1 MTIDLYSLIAYVFNC
16 AVCATIGTL
25 FLLTPLRKDKE
36 GKIDSYSK
44 TRLCLAASAFIEGL
58 ASLLYTVRIVNEVP
72 HLALDHFTGPL
83 FMYFSICIDMT
94 AIIYLL
100 HGKQPKLRTA
110 ILYLMHGKQPQLRT
124 SILFVTPVLL
134 VWLIHILLFI
144 PDYGLTFSAKAYNEF
159 LTTKPAIYTCY
170 ALYTVFVVEFA
181 YILKSVG
188 NQIIRFRQHIDN
200 YCSGKSRS
208 QSHWLIAVVI
218 SIVIYYIIGI
228 IDLCAS
234 NPMLDSYVLWVLS
247 LIVIAN
253 SMAFI
258 MSRNIYWK
266 IQLAF
271 AENDNTPTTAAT
283 TDNATDADKAQHSSD
298 ESKQKRETD
307 AMTQRA
313 TFDSNSID
321 DIVNEWIRRDD
332 KPYLKESITI
342 TQVAEQMGLNTR
354 LLSNYINYVKGRN
367 FNAWINF
374 LKVQETKVVLLADR
388 TLPLSDI
395 AYRMGFADLASMS
408 RIFKQIEGMPP
419 SVYRQRN

>member
-58 ASLLYTVRIVNEVP
+58 TSLLYTVRIVNEVP

-110 ILYLMHGKQPQLRT
+110 ILFI
-124 SILFVTPVLL
+124 SPVLL

-144 PDYGLTFSAKAYNEF
+144 PDYGFTFSARAYNEF
-159 LTTKPAIYTCY
+159 ITTTPAAITCY
-170 ALYTVFVVEFA
+170 ALYAVFVVEFI
-181 YILKSVG
+181 YILKSV
-188 NQIIRFRQHIDN
+188 NQQIIRFRQHIDN

-258 MSRNIYWK
+258 MCRNIYWK

>member
-100 HGKQPKLRTA
+100 HGKQPKLRT
-110 ILYLMHGKQPQLRT
+110 

-188 NQIIRFRQHIDN
+188 NQIIRFKEHIDN

-208 QSHWLIAVVI
+208 QSRWLIAVVI
-218 SIVIYYIIGI
+218 SMVTYYIIDI
-228 IDLCAS
+228 VDMCIS
-234 NPMLDSYVLWVLS
+234 TPMMDSIVLWVLS

-258 MSRNIYWK
+258 MCRNIYWK

-395 AYRMGFADLASMS
+395 AYRMDFADLASMS

>member
-1 MTIDLYSLIAYVFNC
+1 MDLTTLIAYVFNC
-16 AVCATIGTL
+16 AVCTTIGTI
-25 FLLTPLRKDKE
+25 FLLTPIQKDVQ
-36 GKIDSYSK
+36 GKVDSFSK
-44 TRLCLAASAFIEGL
+44 TRLCLAASALIEAL
-58 ASLLYTVRIVNEVP
+58 TSLLYISRIINGVP
-72 HLALDHFTGPL
+72 HLSLDHFTSPL
-83 FMYFSICIDMT
+83 FIYFAICIDMT

-100 HGKQPKLRTA
+100 HGKQPKLRTS
-110 ILYLMHGKQPQLRT
+110 ILY
-124 SILFVTPVLL
+124 VTPVLL
-134 VWLIHILLFI
+134 VWLTHIILFI

-159 LTTKPAIYTCY
+159 ITTKPAIYTCY
-170 ALYTVFVVEFA
+170 ALYAVFVVETA

-188 NQIIRFRQHIDN
+188 KQIIRFRQHIDN

-218 SIVIYYIIGI
+218 SIVIYYIISI
-228 IDLCAS
+228 IDLFTS
-234 NPMLDSYVLWVLS
+234 DPMWDSSILWILS
-247 LIVIAN
+247 LVIIVN
-253 SMAFI
+253 SIAFI
-258 MSRNIYWK
+258 MCRNIYWE
-266 IQLAF
+266 IRPAF
-271 AENDNTPTTAAT
+271 ADNDNTPTTAAT

-298 ESKQKRETD
+298 ESKQKRKTD

>member
-58 ASLLYTVRIVNEVP
+58 TSLLYTVRIVNDVP
-72 HLALDHFTGPL
+72 YLPLNQFTSPL
-83 FMYFSICIDMT
+83 FLYFAICIDMT
-94 AIIYLL
+94 AII
-100 HGKQPKLRTA
+100 
-110 ILYLMHGKQPQLRT
+110 YLMHGKQPQLRT

-159 LTTKPAIYTCY
+159 ITTKPAIYTCY
-170 ALYTVFVVEFA
+170 ALYAVFVVETA

-188 NQIIRFRQHIDN
+188 KQIIRFRQHIDN

-218 SIVIYYIIGI
+218 SIVIYYIISI
-228 IDLCAS
+228 IDLFTS
-234 NPMLDSYVLWVLS
+234 DPMWDSSILWILS
-247 LIVIAN
+247 LVIIVN
-253 SMAFI
+253 SIAFI
-258 MSRNIYWK
+258 MCRNIYWE
-266 IQLAF
+266 IRPAF
-271 AENDNTPTTAAT
+271 ADNDNTPTTAAT

>member
-94 AIIYLL
+94 AIIYL
-100 HGKQPKLRTA
+100 
-110 ILYLMHGKQPQLRT
+110 MHGKQPQLRT

-144 PDYGLTFSAKAYNEF
+144 LDYGLTFSAKAYNEF

-208 QSHWLIAVVI
+208 QSRWLIAVVI
-218 SIVIYYIIGI
+218 SMVTYYIIDI
-228 IDLCAS
+228 VDMCIS
-234 NPMLDSYVLWVLS
+234 TPMMDSIVLWLLS

-258 MSRNIYWK
+258 MFRNIYWK

>member
-58 ASLLYTVRIVNEVP
+58 TSLLYTVRIVNEVP

-110 ILYLMHGKQPQLRT
+110 ILFI
-124 SILFVTPVLL
+124 SPVLL

-144 PDYGLTFSAKAYNEF
+144 PDYGFTFSARAYNEF
-159 LTTKPAIYTCY
+159 ITTTPAAITCY
-170 ALYTVFVVEFA
+170 ALYAVFVVEFI
-181 YILKSVG
+181 YILKSV
-188 NQIIRFRQHIDN
+188 NQQIIRFKEHIDN

-208 QSHWLIAVVI
+208 QSHWLIAVAI

-258 MSRNIYWK
+258 MCRNIYWK

-298 ESKQKRETD
+298 ESKQKRKTD

>member
-94 AIIYLL
+94 AIIYL
-100 HGKQPKLRTA
+100 
-110 ILYLMHGKQPQLRT
+110 MHGKQPQLRT

-134 VWLIHILLFI
+134 VWLIPILLFI
-144 PDYGLTFSAKAYNEF
+144 PDYGFTFSARAYNEF
-159 LTTKPAIYTCY
+159 ITTTPAAITCY
-170 ALYTVFVVEFA
+170 ALYAVFVVEFI
-181 YILKSVG
+181 YILKSV
-188 NQIIRFRQHIDN
+188 NQQIIRFKEHIDN

-208 QSHWLIAVVI
+208 QSRWLIAVVI
-218 SIVIYYIIGI
+218 SMVTYYIIDI
-228 IDLCAS
+228 VDMCIS
-234 NPMLDSYVLWVLS
+234 TPMMDSIVLWLLS

-258 MSRNIYWK
+258 MCRNIYWK

>member
-110 ILYLMHGKQPQLRT
+110 ILFI
-124 SILFVTPVLL
+124 SPVLL

-144 PDYGLTFSAKAYNEF
+144 PDYGFTFSARAYNEF
-159 LTTKPAIYTCY
+159 ITTTPAAITCY
-170 ALYTVFVVEFA
+170 ALYAVFVVEFI
-181 YILKSVG
+181 YILKSV
-188 NQIIRFRQHIDN
+188 NQQIIRFKEHIDN

-208 QSHWLIAVVI
+208 QSRWLIAVVI
-218 SIVIYYIIGI
+218 SMVTYYIIDI
-228 IDLCAS
+228 VDMCIS
-234 NPMLDSYVLWVLS
+234 TPMMDSIVLWLLS

-258 MSRNIYWK
+258 MCRNIYWK

-298 ESKQKRETD
+298 ESKQKRKTD

>member
-110 ILYLMHGKQPQLRT
+110 ILFI
-124 SILFVTPVLL
+124 SPVLL

-188 NQIIRFRQHIDN
+188 NQIIRFKEHIDN

-208 QSHWLIAVVI
+208 QSRWLIAVVI
-218 SIVIYYIIGI
+218 SMVTYYIIDI
-228 IDLCAS
+228 VDMCIS
-234 NPMLDSYVLWVLS
+234 TPMMDSIVLWLLS

-258 MSRNIYWK
+258 MCRNIYWK

-367 FNAWINF
+367 FNAWINV

>member
-58 ASLLYTVRIVNEVP
+58 TSLLYTVRIVNEVP

-94 AIIYLL
+94 AII
-100 HGKQPKLRTA
+100 
-110 ILYLMHGKQPQLRT
+110 YLMHGKQPQLRT

-188 NQIIRFRQHIDN
+188 NQIIRFKEHIDN

-208 QSHWLIAVVI
+208 QSRWLIAVVI
-218 SIVIYYIIGI
+218 SMVTYYIIDI
-228 IDLCAS
+228 VDMCIS
-234 NPMLDSYVLWVLS
+234 TPMMDSIVLWLLS

-258 MSRNIYWK
+258 MCRNIYWK

-298 ESKQKRETD
+298 ESKQKRKTD

>member
-1 MTIDLYSLIAYVFNC
+1 MDLYSQIAYVFNC

-36 GKIDSYSK
+36 GKIDSYCK

-100 HGKQPKLRTA
+100 HGKQP
-110 ILYLMHGKQPQLRT
+110 QLRT

-144 PDYGLTFSAKAYNEF
+144 PDYGFTFSAKAYNEF
-159 LTTKPAIYTCY
+159 LTTTPAAITSY
-170 ALYTVFVVEFA
+170 ALYAVFVIEFV
-181 YILKSVG
+181 YILKSV
-188 NQIIRFRQHIDN
+188 NQQIIRFKQHINN
-200 YCSGKSRS
+200 YCSGTSRNRS
-208 QSHWLIAVVI
+208 RWIIAVVVSMI
-218 SIVIYYIIGI
+218 TYYIIDI
-228 IDLCAS
+228 ADMCVSDA
-234 NPMLDSYVLWVLS
+234 MWDSIVLWVLS
-247 LIVIAN
+247 LVIIVN

-258 MSRNIYWK
+258 MCREIYWN
-266 IQLAF
+266 ISPAF
-271 AENDNTPTTAAT
+271 ATDKIPLKRAIADDEPYPEAEIQAQVAKVLRYHERGIPYYAISQLEKDDE
-283 TDNATDADKAQHSSD
+283 TDNQQSNS
-298 ESKQKRETD
+298 EL
-307 AMTQRA
+307 
-313 TFDSNSID
+313 NSID
-321 DIVNEWIRRDD
+321 NIVNEWTRRDD

-342 TQVAEQMGLNTR
+342 TQVAEEMGLNAR
-354 LLSNYINYVKGRN
+354 LLSNYINNVKGRN
-367 FNAWINF
+367 FNSWINY

-408 RIFKQIEGMPP
+408 RIFKQMEGMPP

>member
-16 AVCATIGTL
+16 AVCATIGIL

-94 AIIYLL
+94 AII
-100 HGKQPKLRTA
+100 
-110 ILYLMHGKQPQLRT
+110 YLMHGKQPQLRT

-188 NQIIRFRQHIDN
+188 NQIIRFKEHIDN

-208 QSHWLIAVVI
+208 QSRWLIAVVI
-218 SIVIYYIIGI
+218 SMVTYYIIDI
-228 IDLCAS
+228 VDMCIS
-234 NPMLDSYVLWVLS
+234 TPMMDSIVLWLLS

-258 MSRNIYWK
+258 MCRNIYWK

>member
-58 ASLLYTVRIVNEVP
+58 TSLLYTVRIVNDVP
-72 HLALDHFTGPL
+72 YLPLNQFTSPL

-110 ILYLMHGKQPQLRT
+110 ILFI
-124 SILFVTPVLL
+124 SPVLL

-144 PDYGLTFSAKAYNEF
+144 PDYGFTFSARAYNEF
-159 LTTKPAIYTCY
+159 ITTTPAAITCY
-170 ALYTVFVVEFA
+170 ALYAVFVVEFI
-181 YILKSVG
+181 YILKSV
-188 NQIIRFRQHIDN
+188 NQQIIRFKEHIDN

-258 MSRNIYWK
+258 MCRNIYWK

-298 ESKQKRETD
+298 ESKQKRKTD

-313 TFDSNSID
+313 TLDSNSID

>member
-58 ASLLYTVRIVNEVP
+58 TSLLYTVRIVNDVP
-72 HLALDHFTGPL
+72 YLPLNQFTSPL
-83 FMYFSICIDMT
+83 FLYFAICIDMT
-94 AIIYLL
+94 AII
-100 HGKQPKLRTA
+100 
-110 ILYLMHGKQPQLRT
+110 YLMHGKQPQLRT

-144 PDYGLTFSAKAYNEF
+144 LDYGLTFSAKAYNEF

-208 QSHWLIAVVI
+208 QSRWLIAVVI

-258 MSRNIYWK
+258 MFRNIYWK

-298 ESKQKRETD
+298 ESKQKRKTD

>member
-16 AVCATIGTL
+16 AVCATIGIL

-58 ASLLYTVRIVNEVP
+58 TSLLYTVRIVNDVP
-72 HLALDHFTGPL
+72 YLPLNQFTSPL
-83 FMYFSICIDMT
+83 FLYFAICIDMT
-94 AIIYLL
+94 AII
-100 HGKQPKLRTA
+100 
-110 ILYLMHGKQPQLRT
+110 YLMHGKQPQLRT

-218 SIVIYYIIGI
+218 SIVLYYIIGI

-258 MSRNIYWK
+258 MFRNIYWK

-298 ESKQKRETD
+298 ESKQKRKTD

-367 FNAWINF
+367 FNSWINY

>member
-94 AIIYLL
+94 AIIYL
-100 HGKQPKLRTA
+100 
-110 ILYLMHGKQPQLRT
+110 MHGKQPQLRT

-188 NQIIRFRQHIDN
+188 NQIIRFKEHIDN

-208 QSHWLIAVVI
+208 QSRWLIAVVI
-218 SIVIYYIIGI
+218 SMVTYYIIDI
-228 IDLCAS
+228 VDMCIS
-234 NPMLDSYVLWVLS
+234 TPMMDSIVLWLLS

-258 MSRNIYWK
+258 MCRNIYWK

>member
-100 HGKQPKLRTA
+100 HGKQPKLRTS
-110 ILYLMHGKQPQLRT
+110 ILY
-124 SILFVTPVLL
+124 VTPVLL
-134 VWLIHILLFI
+134 VWLTHIILFI

-159 LTTKPAIYTCY
+159 ITTKPAIYTCY
-170 ALYTVFVVEFA
+170 ALYAVFVVETA

-188 NQIIRFRQHIDN
+188 KQIIRFRQHIDN

-218 SIVIYYIIGI
+218 SIVIYYIISI
-228 IDLCAS
+228 IDLFTS
-234 NPMLDSYVLWVLS
+234 DPMWDSSILWILS
-247 LIVIAN
+247 LVIIVN
-253 SMAFI
+253 SIAFI
-258 MSRNIYWK
+258 MCRNIYWE
-266 IQLAF
+266 IRPAF
-271 AENDNTPTTAAT
+271 ADNDNTPTTAAT

>member
-58 ASLLYTVRIVNEVP
+58 TSLLYTVRIVNDVP
-72 HLALDHFTGPL
+72 YLPLNQFTSPL
-83 FMYFSICIDMT
+83 FLYFAICIDMT
-94 AIIYLL
+94 AII
-100 HGKQPKLRTA
+100 
-110 ILYLMHGKQPQLRT
+110 YLMHGKQPQLRT

-144 PDYGLTFSAKAYNEF
+144 LDYGLTFSAKAYNEF

-218 SIVIYYIIGI
+218 SIVIYYIISI
-228 IDLCAS
+228 IDLFTS
-234 NPMLDSYVLWVLS
+234 DPMWDSSILWILS
-247 LIVIAN
+247 LVIIVN
-253 SMAFI
+253 SIAFI
-258 MSRNIYWK
+258 MCRNIYWE
-266 IQLAF
+266 IRPAF
-271 AENDNTPTTAAT
+271 ADNDNTPTTAAT

-298 ESKQKRETD
+298 ESKQKRKTD

>member
-94 AIIYLL
+94 AIIYL
-100 HGKQPKLRTA
+100 
-110 ILYLMHGKQPQLRT
+110 MHGKQPQLRT

-170 ALYTVFVVEFA
+170 ALYAVFVVETA

-188 NQIIRFRQHIDN
+188 KQIIRFRQHIDN

-208 QSHWLIAVVI
+208 QSRWLIAVVI
-218 SIVIYYIIGI
+218 SMVTYYIIDI
-228 IDLCAS
+228 VDMCIS
-234 NPMLDSYVLWVLS
+234 TPMMDSIVLWLLS

-258 MSRNIYWK
+258 MCRNIYWK

-298 ESKQKRETD
+298 ESKQKRKTD

>member
-58 ASLLYTVRIVNEVP
+58 TSLLYTVRIVNDVP
-72 HLALDHFTGPL
+72 YLPLNQFTSPL
-83 FMYFSICIDMT
+83 FLYFAICIDMT
-94 AIIYLL
+94 AII
-100 HGKQPKLRTA
+100 
-110 ILYLMHGKQPQLRT
+110 YLMHGKQPQLRT

-218 SIVIYYIIGI
+218 SIVIYYIISI
-228 IDLCAS
+228 IDLFTS
-234 NPMLDSYVLWVLS
+234 DPMWDSSILWILS
-247 LIVIAN
+247 LVIIVN
-253 SMAFI
+253 SIAFI
-258 MSRNIYWK
+258 MCRNIYWE
-266 IQLAF
+266 IRPAF
-271 AENDNTPTTAAT
+271 ADNDNTPTTAAT

-298 ESKQKRETD
+298 ESKQKRKTD

>member
-58 ASLLYTVRIVNEVP
+58 TSLLYTVRIVNDVP
-72 HLALDHFTGPL
+72 YLPLNQFTSPL
-83 FMYFSICIDMT
+83 FLYFAICIDMT
-94 AIIYLL
+94 AII
-100 HGKQPKLRTA
+100 
-110 ILYLMHGKQPQLRT
+110 YLMHGKQPQLRT

-208 QSHWLIAVVI
+208 QSRWLIAVVI

-234 NPMLDSYVLWVLS
+234 NPMLDSIVLWLLS
-247 LIVIAN
+247 LIIIVN
-253 SMAFI
+253 SMTFI
-258 MSRNIYWK
+258 MCREIYWN
-266 IQLAF
+266 ISPAF
-271 AENDNTPTTAAT
+271 ATDKIPLQRAITAEDPYPEAEIQAQVAKVLRYHERGIPYYAISQIEKND
-283 TDNATDADKAQHSSD
+283 
-298 ESKQKRETD
+298 ETD
-307 AMTQRA
+307 TQQPKS
-313 TFDSNSID
+313 DSNSID
-321 DIVNEWIRRDD
+321 DIVKEWTLRDD